1 MKGKVIRGKGFRGV
15 LEYLL
20 AILKNAK
27 IISGNLFGHTPWT
40 LSKEF
45 AVVRQLLPD
54 CEKPVLHIYWTDDGA
69 GCEPRGDDLGDRFG
83 VGRPGR
89 WIDNEDGFVLSAR
102 PVLESDLGQLPEFA
116 NPANATKLR
125 FLACTI
131 Q

>member
-1 MKGKVIRGKGFRGV
+1 M
-15 LEYLL
+15 
-20 AILKNAK
+20 A
-27 IISGNLFGHTPWT
+27 
-40 LSKEF
+40 
-45 AVVRQLLPD
+45 
-54 CEKPVLHIYWTDDGA
+54 IYWTDDGA